1 MHYKH
6 SLKNK
11 SKSKPSGLMWQW
23 ILSYTSVLLMPI
35 LICSFYYFHSYNLV
49 EQRTLSN
56 QHLILENSKEQI
68 DSACPNWQ
76 TAIQDVETLKKAEIE
91 TCYLSFLNISIKSE
105 AMLLGINPDSANK
118 RRLRTRQALKLTNT
132 KIGIYEHIVKKT
144 WENITI

>member
-1 MHYKH
+1 MTMHYKH

-68 DSACPNWQ
+68 DSAFYDAINLSNHLQLILTSICLP
-76 TAIQDVETLKKAEIE
+76 TAMCRGFHAGAGQALFVRGSENAAGIQRT
-91 TCYLSFLNISIKSE
+91 
-105 AMLLGINPDSANK
+105 DSA
-118 RRLRTRQALKLTNT
+118 A
-132 KIGIYEHIVKKT
+132 
-144 WENITI
+144 

>member
-6 SLKNK
+6 SLQNK

-68 DSACPNWQ
+68 DSAFYD
-76 TAIQDVETLKKAEIE
+76 AIN
-91 TCYLSFLNISIKSE
+91 LSNHLQLNSYINMLGPRQMCRGFHAGAGQALFVRGSE
-105 AMLLGINPDSANK
+105 NAAGIQRTDSA
-118 RRLRTRQALKLTNT
+118 A
-132 KIGIYEHIVKKT
+132 
-144 WENITI
+144 